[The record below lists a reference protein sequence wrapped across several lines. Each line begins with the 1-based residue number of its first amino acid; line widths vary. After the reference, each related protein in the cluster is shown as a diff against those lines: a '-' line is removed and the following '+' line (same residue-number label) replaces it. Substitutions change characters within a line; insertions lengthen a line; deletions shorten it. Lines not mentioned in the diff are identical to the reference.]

1 MNIKSNYVINVC
13 TAAILP
19 EFKKEGAKA
28 LVIETNDQFYV
39 SKSPSQI
46 VENSLLQYGSNLS
59 GARRSSQHFL
69 GQIRR
74 PPIMICSKLDIFF
87 YTSTAMKNHEAV
99 WISAAHTKQI
109 KNMHNKRSRIC
120 FLNGDHIEID
130 GKFKSIQ
137 SYYHR
142 CLELKKIQIE
152 AIIGNQKE
160 SSKEGQYHLDQRT
173 SLFFVKDPASLSYN
187 ISEVV

>member
-1 MNIKSNYVINVC
+1 MSIKSNYVINQS

-19 EFKKEGAKA
+19 EFRKEGAKA
-28 LVIETNDQFYV
+28 LVIENNDQFYV

-59 GARRSSQHFL
+59 GARSSSQHFL

-87 YTSTAMKNHEAV
+87 FTSTAMKNHEAI
-99 WISAAHTKQI
+99 WISVAHTKQI
-109 KNMHNKRSRIC
+109 KNMHNKRTRIY
-120 FLNGDHIEID
+120 FLNGDHIETD
-130 GKFKSIQ
+130 GKYKSIQ

-142 CLELKKIQIE
+142 CLELKKIQMGVITE
-152 AIIGNQKE
+152 NQKE
-160 SSKEGQYHLDQRT
+160 SSKEVIYQLDKRA
-173 SLFFVKDPASLSYN
+173 SLFFVKDPNSLSYN

>member
-1 MNIKSNYVINVC
+1 MGIKSNYIINQN

-19 EFKKEGAKA
+19 EFKLEGAKA
-28 LVIETNDQFYV
+28 LVIENNNQFYV
-39 SKSPSQI
+39 RRSPSQI
-46 VENSLLQYGSNLS
+46 VEVSLLQYGSNLS
-59 GARRSSQHFL
+59 GARSSSQHFL

-87 YTSTAMKNHEAV
+87 YTSSAMKNHEAV

-109 KNMHNKRSRIC
+109 KNMYNKRTRIC
-120 FLNGDHIEID
+120 FVNGDHVEID

-142 CLELKKIQIE
+142 CLELKKIQME
-152 AIIGNQKE
+152 AIIENQKE
-160 SSKEGQYHLDQRT
+160 NSKEGLYQLDKRT
-173 SLFFVKDPASLSYN
+173 SLFFVKDPASLSYK